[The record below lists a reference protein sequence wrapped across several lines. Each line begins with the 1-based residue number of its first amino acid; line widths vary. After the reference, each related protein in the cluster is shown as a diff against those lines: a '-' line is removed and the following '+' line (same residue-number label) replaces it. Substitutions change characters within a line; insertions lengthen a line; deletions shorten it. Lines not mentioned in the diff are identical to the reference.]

1 MTQRPLRRAPGQG
14 FGMYP
19 DSVFNLQVELQRVSI
34 YAGFKD
40 DIQIVFDFRKFKDY
54 LKNN

>member
-40 DIQIVFDFRKFKDY
+40 YIQIVFDFRKLKNY
-54 LKNN
+54 LKFN